1 MCHCLA
7 CDQACNMKTVSLQVL
22 FDTVTVSLILS
33 VIGLTLL
40 RQGEGYVTVSH
51 VMCVTVSLL
60 KKCLCDQADKVK
72 IVPLQV

>member
-1 MCHCLA
+1 MCHCLV

-40 RQGEGYVTVSH
+40 RQGEGCVTVSH

-60 KKCLCDQADKVK
+60 KKMSVTRLTR
-72 IVPLQV
+72 